1 MMWTEQTLERLRQ
14 LRLHGMAD
22 ALFAEQNYVDRHD
35 LSFEERLA
43 LLVDAEWSNRENR
56 RLSRLLKS
64 AHLKMPDACW
74 EEIDYAHSRGLEKSL
89 MRSFTT
95 GQWITSHHHMLI
107 TGPTGVGKTYLAS
120 AFGNLACR
128 LGHSTLYYR
137 ASRLL
142 SELGMARGDGTYPK
156 LLAKLAKV
164 DVLILDDFGLA
175 PLTPTECHDLL
186 EIIDDRNRLHS
197 TVVAS
202 QLPIDGWHTILTDP
216 TIADAILDR
225 LVHNA
230 YKIKLTGDSMRKIR
244 GVSSTQPSI
253 EP

>member
-1 MMWTEQTLERLRQ
+1 MWTEQTLERLRQ

-22 ALFAEQNYVDRHD
+22 ALLVERDQVDRHD
-35 LSFEERLA
+35 MSFEERLA
-43 LLVDAEWSNRENR
+43 LLVDAEWSSRENR
-56 RLSRLLKS
+56 RLSRLLK
-64 AHLKMPDACW
+64 AARLKMPDACW
-74 EEIDYAHSRGLEKSL
+74 EEIDYAHARGLDKSL
-89 MRSFTT
+89 MRSFAT
-95 GQWITSHHHMLI
+95 GQWVVSHHHALL

-128 LGHSTLYYR
+128 LGYSALYFR
-137 ASRLL
+137 TARLL
-142 SELGMARGDGTYPK
+142 SELAMARGDGTYPRF
-156 LLAKLAKV
+156 LAKLAKV
-164 DVLILDDFGLA
+164 DVLILDDFGIM

-186 EIIDDRNRLHS
+186 EVIDDRNLLHS

-202 QLPIDGWHTILTDP
+202 QLPIDGWHTALTDP

-230 YKIKLTGDSMRKIR
+230 YKIKLTGDSMRKMR
-244 GVSSTQPSI
+244 GQSQAQTSI